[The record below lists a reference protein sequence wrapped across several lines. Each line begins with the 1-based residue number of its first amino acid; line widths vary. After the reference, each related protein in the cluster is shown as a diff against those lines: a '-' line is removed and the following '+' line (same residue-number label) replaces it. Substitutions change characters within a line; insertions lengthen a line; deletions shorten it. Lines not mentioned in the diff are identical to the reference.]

1 MLAAEASR
9 VHPQRASSST
19 AGPAHTVTHHPGRGS
34 QTPVTRSSADHLE
47 ILNWSK
53 TKELKENLRLSLSGR
68 LNVLPLK
75 GICVKEAVNEWGMV
89 PGEQELPHSF

>member
-19 AGPAHTVTHHPGRGS
+19 AGPAHTGDIPPWTPG
-34 QTPVTRSSADHLE
+34 TRSSADHLE

-53 TKELKENLRLSLSGR
+53 TKVLKENLRLSLSGR

-75 GICVKEAVNEWGMV
+75 GICVKEAVNGWGMV